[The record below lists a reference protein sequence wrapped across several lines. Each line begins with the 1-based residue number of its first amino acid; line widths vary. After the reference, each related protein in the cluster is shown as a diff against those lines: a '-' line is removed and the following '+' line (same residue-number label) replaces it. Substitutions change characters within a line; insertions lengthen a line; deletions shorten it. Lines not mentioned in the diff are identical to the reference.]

1 MKHHTDV
8 GTPKAKV
15 ALTIDAELL
24 QQVDTLVSERRFRN
38 RSQAVEPAL
47 AEKLDRLAR
56 TRLATECSKLD
67 AALEQRLADE
77 GLDGES
83 VDTRIRGKYVA

>member
-1 MKHHTDV
+1 MKKHHTKECR
-8 GTPKAKV
+8 KAKV

-47 AEKLDRLAR
+47 VWPYIVSGGLSQETSWTGGDSLSS
-56 TRLATECSKLD
+56 TEC
-67 AALEQRLADE
+67 
-77 GLDGES
+77 
-83 VDTRIRGKYVA
+83 